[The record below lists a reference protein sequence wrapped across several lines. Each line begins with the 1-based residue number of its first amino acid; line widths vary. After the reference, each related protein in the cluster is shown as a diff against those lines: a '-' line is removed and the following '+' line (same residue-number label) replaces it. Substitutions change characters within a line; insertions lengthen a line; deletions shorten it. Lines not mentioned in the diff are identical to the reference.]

1 MRIDRSFRAQCAWG
15 NERVLP
21 RSCLARRCQAS
32 LYDEC
37 VAMCAGFSIT
47 VTGPEAF
54 QVRWRIPLE
63 RWMDGIEEGWAI
75 PLLLLGFVA
84 IWQVYF
90 SIAYAG
96 GDLHPDVLET
106 WTLGRSLEWG
116 YSKHPP
122 LMG

>member
-1 MRIDRSFRAQCAWG
+1 MPGPPMPGIFAC
-15 NERVLP
+15 
-21 RSCLARRCQAS
+21 
-32 LYDEC
+32 EC
-37 VAMCAGFSIT
+37 VAMCDGFSIT
-47 VTGPEAF
+47 LTGPEAF

-75 PLLLLGFVA
+75 PLMLLGFVA
-84 IWQVYF
+84 VWQVYF
-90 SIAYAG
+90 TIAYAG

-122 LMG
+122 LMGWMARAWTTFFPLT